1 MKNILIYLLTLFC
14 ASTYAQVPTS
24 FNYQA
29 VVRNGAGTPIINAN
43 VAFQFSILPANN
55 PAATGLYVEAQNATT
70 DGTGLVSLKIG
81 QGRVI
86 IGSNLNAINWSLA
99 TGSKFMKVEIDPLG
113 GTNYLLSSISELIS
127 VPYAIVSQK
136 SIEDKDAQTL
146 TLSGQNLTISGSN
159 SSVTLPNTAATQ
171 NLTLNGQNLGITG
184 GNSVTLPTPPTPS
197 LTLNGQNLGITG
209 GNTVTLPNTTAATQN
224 LTLNGQNLGITGGNV
239 VTLPTAQTPNL
250 TLNGLNLGIAGGN
263 VVALPNA
270 IQNLTLNGS
279 TLGISGGNSVT
290 LPSGG
295 GNYTAGN
302 GIDISLNTITN
313 TQPTQWTSE
322 TANSISYMYGRVGI
336 GRAADSYH
344 SLMVN
349 GTVKVQN
356 NSWPN
361 ESAWYSTNF
370 MEIDYKNRQKVVASA
385 SDDSLGNMGTYGLY
399 GSSCRFTRLSN
410 YPNNPYIGLDNAT
423 SVSNVPKIGILIDQA
438 GKGAVQINE
447 NGFRKAGFYYDTNT
461 GWTAYASV
469 KSFREQHPTQPDKE
483 IWYACI
489 EGREAA
495 IYVRGTA
502 KLENGRATITFP
514 EDFNLMALAEGMTA
528 MTTPNSMNSKGL
540 AVFNKTTTGFEV
552 GELSGGT
559 GNYSFDWEVKAVRKG
574 YENFKIVRDKM
585 KGDAVDEPKKRDEKR
600 Q

>member
-1 MKNILIYLLTLFC
+1 MKNILLLLLTLYC
-14 ASTYAQVPTS
+14 AAAYAQVPAS

-29 VVRNGAGTPIINAN
+29 VVRNGAGVPIQSGS
-43 VAFQFSILPANN
+43 VSFQFSILPSSN
-55 PAATGLYVEAQNATT
+55 PNAVSLYTETQTATT
-70 DGTGLVSLKIG
+70 DITGLVALKIG
-81 QGRVI
+81 QGRVTV
-86 IGSNLNAINWSLA
+86 GTNLANINWSTA
-99 TGSKFMKVEIDPLG
+99 TGSKYIKVEIDPIG
-113 GTNYLLSSISELIS
+113 GTNYSLSSISELIS
-127 VPYAIVSQK
+127 VPYALLSQK
-136 SIEDKDAQTL
+136 SVEDNDKQTL
-146 TLSGQNLTISGSN
+146 VLNGTNLSISGGN
-159 SSVTLPNTAATQ
+159 AVALPNAAATQ

-209 GNTVTLPNTTAATQN
+209 GNTVTLPNATAATQN

-250 TLNGLNLGIAGGN
+250 TLNGLNLSITGGN

-295 GNYTAGN
+295 SNYTAGS
-302 GIDISLNTITN
+302 GIGISLNTITN
-313 TQPTQWTSE
+313 TKPTQWTTE
-322 TANSISYMYGRVGI
+322 TVNSISYINGRVGI

-344 SLMVN
+344 PLMVN

-356 NSWPN
+356 YSWPN
-361 ESAWYSTNF
+361 ESAWYSTSF
-370 MEIDYKNRQKVVASA
+370 WEIDYNSRLKVSA
-385 SDDSLGNMGTYGLY
+385 EAYDDSLANMGTYGLN
-399 GSSCRFTRLSN
+399 GSFCKFSRLFN
-410 YPNNPYIGLDNAT
+410 YRNNPYIALDNAT
-423 SVSNVPKIGILIDQA
+423 SVGNVPKIGLYIESN
-438 GKGAVQINE
+438 GKGSIGINE
-447 NGFRKAGFYYDTNT
+447 NGFRKAGFYYDTFS
-461 GWTAYASV
+461 GWVAYASV

-528 MTTPNSMNSKGL
+528 MTTPNSMDSKGL

-600 Q
+600 D